1 MATLPILYI
10 DPRSARSQRAVRW
23 LDGAGVDY
31 RLKDVQADAR
41 AAAALKRHAPGV
53 TPPALRWG
61 PHLLQKFNRQQLV
74 EFLWARGVTLE
85 DS

>member
-1 MATLPILYI
+1 MSTLPILYI
-10 DPRSARSQRAVRW
+10 DSRSRRSRQAVTL

-31 RLKDVQADAR
+31 RLKDVQQD
-41 AAAALKRHAPGV
+41 AAAAAGLKRR
-53 TPPALRWG
+53 TPALTLPVLKWG
-61 PHLLQKFNRQQLV
+61 THVLQEFNRRQLV